1 MAIKVVRN
9 NAGNCINFVGSSN
22 PVYWNSCLSGEVDS
36 VDNTRVN
43 VVNDVRT
50 VEAGTKIY
58 EFFQIPYTSFAEA
71 DGTAFTSATECA
83 TYITN
88 QCNVASNTG
97 QFILSSSDT
106 LDFTL
111 DATNTTILVNNGDAY
126 SVNAIRAVANES
138 SHINIL
144 QHTGDVAIFTDLR
157 VANASINGSAVNSTL
172 ATAVNE
178 LNAFFQQSGG
188 ASGTAPVITSATTV
202 NLTQGD
208 TLNYELTATNGVA
221 YEWTNLPSGV
231 ATVDG
236 NVRKLIGGSSLAE
249 ATYTITAKAINYFGQ
264 DTETIS
270 LVVSAPPFSDT
281 KSVKFVSGD
290 YLGANASLL
299 DSELGRSSNG
309 SGSSDAWTVSW
320 WFKAP
325 AHTNNKQTMFYF
337 GDNDAANGGR
347 IRMRFVGSLN
357 SMIFQYGSDN
367 NNITWGSANNIL
379 PSEEWKHITMTYDGG
394 TTGSSSG
401 DISSYYSRFKF
412 FIDGSEVTSNGTFSE
427 DNYGYTASIDP
438 DNLRVGREI
447 SGDYMKPNAFID
459 EMAVWD
465 SDQSSNI
472 SLIYN
477 SGTTHDLS
485 NLTDAPSHY
494 WHMGDGDT
502 YPTIQDKIGTAHFVM
517 YNMVAA
523 DIVTD
528 AP

>member
-9 NAGNCINFVGSSN
+9 NAGNCVNFVGSSN
-22 PVYWNSCLSGEVDS
+22 PAYWNSCLSGEVDS
-36 VDNTRVN
+36 IDSTRVN

-58 EFFQIPYTSFAEA
+58 EFFQIPYTTFAEA
-71 DGTAFTSATECA
+71 DGTAFTSALECA

-97 QFILSSSDT
+97 QFTLSASDT

-144 QHTGDVAIFTDLR
+144 QHTGDIAIFTDLR
-157 VANASINGSAVNSTL
+157 VANASINGAAVNGTL

-208 TLNYELTATNGVA
+208 TLNYELIATNGVA

-231 ATVDG
+231 TTVDG
-236 NVRKLIGGSSLAE
+236 NVRKLIGGSDLTE
-249 ATYTITAKAINYFGQ
+249 ATYAITAKAINYFGQ

-270 LVVSAPPFSDT
+270 LVVSAPTFSNT
-281 KSVKFVSGD
+281 KSIFFENTN
-290 YLGANASLL
+290 YLGANAAQL
-299 DSELGRSSNG
+299 DSTLGRTGNGAGSGDAWSIAFWFKGGTDTSGQTVFYYGSNDVTNGGYLELRYVGGSDRLRLRYG
-309 SGSSDAWTVSW
+309 SGSNYIQLSTSTDTL
-320 WFKAP
+320 P
-325 AHTNNKQTMFYF
+325 A
-337 GDNDAANGGR
+337 
-347 IRMRFVGSLN
+347 GS
-357 SMIFQYGSDN
+357 
-367 NNITWGSANNIL
+367 
-379 PSEEWKHITMTYDGG
+379 WKHVVVTYDGG
-394 TTGSSSG
+394 TTGASSADVSDYQG
-401 DISSYYSRFKF
+401 RFDIY
-412 FIDGSEVTSNGTFSE
+412 IDGAVQTTSDTHG
-427 DNYGYTASIDP
+427 NYGWSSAVSGQ
-438 DNLRVGREI
+438 NLRVGRLA
-447 SGDYMKPNAFID
+447 SGNYMKGNYV
-459 EMAVWD
+459 EELAVWG
-465 SDQSSNI
+465 SDQTSNVAA
-472 SLIYN
+472 IYN
-477 SGTTHDLS
+477 SGSTHDLTA
-485 NLTDAPSHY
+485 LTDSPDHY
-494 WHMGDGDT
+494 WRMGDGDT
-502 YPTIQDKIGTAHFVM
+502 YPNIQDNVGNAHFVM
-517 YNMVAA
+517 YNMIAA